1 MGGKKTRNGAH
12 RLRGWLGAAATW
24 FVLAAGA
31 GAEEPTLSKEVYDQI
46 TGAQTLM
53 EQEQHPQAVAQL
65 RTLLQDGDLS
75 PYETAMVNQT
85 LGYAYAAQE
94 QYAESAAAF
103 RESLDTGT
111 LPEESAQIVRYN
123 MAQILIAAEHY
134 TDGASILEDWLA
146 TETEAE
152 PRARVLLAQ
161 AYTQLGQYDRAER
174 HLLQAISQATT
185 FQEPWHRLLVSIYVE
200 QEKFSEAAGVL
211 RRLLGHFPAKKTYW
225 MQLSQTYSGAEQH
238 ERAAST
244 LAMAYKQGLLRERE
258 ALQIVSY
265 YLHLGLPYKAA
276 ELLADGL
283 TRGLI
288 ADSAEHQELLVTCW
302 LHAREYQRALDVLE
316 RNAKTAETGEADVR
330 RAEILVQLERW
341 PEAATSASSGISKG
355 GIEEPGGAYLLLGI
369 AEYQAGKLDESTE
382 AFNTATS
389 YKPVAKRARQWL
401 MLLKREQEKQL

>member
-1 MGGKKTRNGAH
+1 MSGKQARSDRF
-12 RLRGWLGAAATW
+12 RLWFGAAATW
-24 FVLAAGA
+24 LVLAAGA
-31 GAEEPTLSKEVYDQI
+31 EAAEPTLSKKVYDQI

-53 EQEQHPQAVAQL
+53 EQEQHPQAVSQL
-65 RTLLQDGDLS
+65 QTLLQDADLS
-75 PYETAMVNQT
+75 PYERAMVNQT

-103 RESLDTGT
+103 QQSLDTGA

-123 MAQILIAAEHY
+123 MAQILIAAERY
-134 TDGASILEDWLA
+134 ADGAAILEDWLA
-146 TETEAE
+146 TGTEAE

-174 HLLQAISQATT
+174 HLLQAISQATE
-185 FQEPWHRLLVSIYVE
+185 FQEPWHRLLVSIYIE

-211 RRLLGHFPAKKTYW
+211 RRLLGYFPEKKTYW
-225 MQLSQTYSGAEQH
+225 LQLSQTYSGSEQH
-238 ERAAST
+238 EQAAST

-288 ADSAEHQELLVTCW
+288 ADSDEHQELLVTCW

-316 RNAKTAETGEADVR
+316 RNAKTADTGKADIS

-341 PEAATSASSGISKG
+341 PEAAISAAAALSKG
-355 GIEEPGGAYLLLGI
+355 GLKEPGSAYLLLGI

-389 YKPVAKRARQWL
+389 YKPAAKRARQWL

>member
-1 MGGKKTRNGAH
+1 MSGKRARSDRF
-12 RLRGWLGAAATW
+12 RLWFGAAATW
-24 FVLAAGA
+24 LVLAAGA
-31 GAEEPTLSKEVYDQI
+31 DAAEPTLSKKVYDQI

-53 EQEQHPQAVAQL
+53 EQEQHPQAVSQL
-65 RTLLQDGDLS
+65 QTLLQDADLS
-75 PYETAMVNQT
+75 PYERAMVNQT

-103 RESLDTGT
+103 QQSLDIGT

-123 MAQILIAAEHY
+123 MAQILIAAERY
-134 TDGASILEDWLA
+134 ADGAAILEDWLA
-146 TETEAE
+146 TGTEAE

-174 HLLQAISQATT
+174 HLLQAISQATE
-185 FQEPWHRLLVSIYVE
+185 FQEPWHRLLVSIYIE

-211 RRLLGHFPAKKTYW
+211 RRLLGHFPEKKTYW
-225 MQLSQTYSGAEQH
+225 LQLSQTYSGSEQH
-238 ERAAST
+238 EQAAST

-288 ADSAEHQELLVTCW
+288 ADSDEHQELLVTCW

-316 RNAKTAETGEADVR
+316 RNAKTADTGKADIS

-341 PEAATSASSGISKG
+341 PEAATSAAAALSKG
-355 GIEEPGGAYLLLGI
+355 GLKEPGSAYLLLGI

-389 YKPVAKRARQWL
+389 YKPAAKRARQWL